1 MLFACRCCLDQYC
14 SGGGGRDGWSV
25 NVDTKC
31 SNSFCP
37 RLSASIYGAHNAS
50 FQRLSYSFARRAEYF
65 WIYTFRQLCSLWIP
79 VVSWSCQLNSRQ
91 VRLIYLITKL
101 TGPANCGKT
110 FILNPLNVV
119 YKTFSNPASTS
130 FAWIGVENCE
140 ILFLNDFR
148 WSSQILAWPGMT
160 CFCCW
165 KGKRCISQLLNH
177 IMRNKLFLI
186 QTLRYFALGNKSCR
200 IFVDRF

>member
-1 MLFACRCCLDQYC
+1 MAENLIHRNGIDLLVFATACRTLLEK
-14 SGGGGRDGWSV
+14 GRGKYR
-25 NVDTKC
+25 NI
-31 SNSFCP
+31 
-37 RLSASIYGAHNAS
+37 L
-50 FQRLSYSFARRAEYF
+50 
-65 WIYTFRQLCSLWIP
+65 
-79 VVSWSCQLNSRQ
+79 
-91 VRLIYLITKL
+91 L

-148 WSSQILAWPGMT
+148 WSSQILAWHDMLLLLEGQT
-160 CFCCW
+160 VHL
-165 KGKRCISQLLNH
+165 SQLLNH

-186 QTLRYFALGNKSCR
+186 QTLRYFARENKSCR

>member
-1 MLFACRCCLDQYC
+1 MAENLTHRNGIDLLVFATACRMLLEK
-14 SGGGGRDGWSV
+14 GRGKYR
-25 NVDTKC
+25 NI
-31 SNSFCP
+31 
-37 RLSASIYGAHNAS
+37 L
-50 FQRLSYSFARRAEYF
+50 
-65 WIYTFRQLCSLWIP
+65 
-79 VVSWSCQLNSRQ
+79 
-91 VRLIYLITKL
+91 L
-101 TGPANCGKT
+101 TGPANCVKT

-148 WSSQILAWPGMT
+148 WSSQILAWHDMLLLLEGQT
-160 CFCCW
+160 VHL
-165 KGKRCISQLLNH
+165 SQLLNH

-186 QTLRYFALGNKSCR
+186 QTLRYFARENKSCR

>member
-1 MLFACRCCLDQYC
+1 MAENLIHRNGIDLLVFATACRMLEK
-14 SGGGGRDGWSV
+14 GRGKYR
-25 NVDTKC
+25 NI
-31 SNSFCP
+31 
-37 RLSASIYGAHNAS
+37 L
-50 FQRLSYSFARRAEYF
+50 
-65 WIYTFRQLCSLWIP
+65 
-79 VVSWSCQLNSRQ
+79 
-91 VRLIYLITKL
+91 L
-101 TGPANCGKT
+101 TRPANCGKT

-148 WSSQILAWPGMT
+148 WSSQILAWHDMLLLLEGQT
-160 CFCCW
+160 VHL
-165 KGKRCISQLLNH
+165 SQLLNH

-186 QTLRYFALGNKSCR
+186 QTLRYFARENKSCR